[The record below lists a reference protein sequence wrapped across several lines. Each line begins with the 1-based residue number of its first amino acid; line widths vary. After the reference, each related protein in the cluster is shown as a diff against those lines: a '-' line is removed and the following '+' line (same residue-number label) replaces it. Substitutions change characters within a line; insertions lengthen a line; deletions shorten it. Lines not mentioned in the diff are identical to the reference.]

1 VVHVE
6 KQKNVA
12 MTCSIRVRLKKKNY
26 FFGLG
31 VLEILQLVEKTNSL
45 QTAAMTME
53 MSYSKAWKI
62 VRAAEQELGF
72 KLMDRRVG
80 GVGGGSSQ
88 LTERGKDF
96 VDRFERFNN
105 EACKTTDM
113 LFQKYFSDFAQ
124 LQQES

>member
-1 VVHVE
+1 ME
-6 KQKNVA
+6 KQKNTP
-12 MTCSIRVRLKKKNY
+12 MTCSIRLKLKKTKS

-45 QTAAMTME
+45 QTAAATME

-62 VRAAEQELGF
+62 VRTAEQELGF
-72 KLMDRRVG
+72 KLMERHVG

-96 VDRFERFNN
+96 ITRFEQFSRESC
-105 EACKTTDM
+105 EATE
-113 LFQKYFSDFAQ
+113 LIFQKYFGDYR
-124 LQQES
+124 

>member
-1 VVHVE
+1 ME
-6 KQKNVA
+6 KQQN
-12 MTCSIRVRLKKKNY
+12 MTCSVRVRLKKKNY

-45 QTAAMTME
+45 QTAAATME

-80 GVGGGSSQ
+80 GVGGGGSQ

-96 VDRFERFNN
+96 VDRFERFSDETY
-105 EACKTTDM
+105 EAAEQ
-113 LFQKYFSDFAQ
+113 LFQKHFSDFAQ
-124 LQQES
+124 PEAD